1 MRRNYSKYLIEFQEL
16 YGMDNTTIAKAM
28 GITPQAV
35 SHWRVGRHT
44 PSRLMRERLN
54 KFILNYKREQE
65 TMNTSQP
72 QTTTN
77 ENNTVVYLDSRL
89 VAELA
94 GKGHNDLLKDLR
106 QYNTYL
112 QRGKIPTTDFWVED
126 TYKGRNGKTLPC
138 YQISKKGCEFIQHK
152 MTGQKG
158 AIFTAKYI
166 NAFHDMGERQ
176 ALLHQ
181 PQPQQPTDNLGY
193 LKSKMIDLYNS
204 ASTLEELHE
213 GLHQI
218 NNVLIALHNA
228 RVTLVAKD

>member
-1 MRRNYSKYLIEFQEL
+1 MKRNYSKYLIEFQEI
-16 YGMDNTTIAKAM
+16 YGMDNTTIAKAI
-28 GITPQAV
+28 GVTPQAV
-35 SHWRVGRHT
+35 SHWKVGRHT
-44 PSRLMRERLN
+44 PSRLIRERLN

-65 TMNTSQP
+65 TMNTP

-77 ENNTVVYLDSRL
+77 ENTTNTVVYLDSRL
-89 VAELA
+89 VAEMA
-94 GKGHNDLLKDLR
+94 GKNHKDLLRDIR
-106 QYNTYL
+106 EYNSYL
-112 QRGKIPTTDFWVED
+112 QSAILRPTDFWVED

-166 NAFHDMGERQ
+166 NAFHDMGEHQ
-176 ALLHQ
+176 ALLPQ
-181 PQPQQPTDNLGY
+181 PQPQQPTDDLSY

>member
-1 MRRNYSKYLIEFQEL
+1 MKRNHSKILNELTRHGVSMYQIAEQIGVHFTTVYEWRRGHHNPNEK
-16 YGMDNTTIAKAM
+16 NRAK
-28 GITPQAV
+28 
-35 SHWRVGRHT
+35 
-44 PSRLMRERLN
+44 LN
-54 KFILNYKREQE
+54 KFYEEQE
-65 TMNTSQP
+65 EMNTQP
-72 QTTTN
+72 QTTN
-77 ENNTVVYLDSRL
+77 ENETVIYLDSRL

-112 QRGKIPTTDFWVED
+112 QRGKIPATDFWVED

-158 AIFTAKYI
+158 TIFTAKYI

-181 PQPQQPTDNLGY
+181 PQQPTDDFAY
-193 LKSKMIDLYNS
+193 LKSKLLDLYNN
-204 ASTLEELHE
+204 ATTDEELFE
-213 GLHQI
+213 GLHRI
-218 NNVLIALHNA
+218 NNVMIALHNPM
-228 RVTLVAKD
+228 VKITPKD

>member
-1 MRRNYSKYLIEFQEL
+1 MRRNHSKLL
-16 YGMDNTTIAKAM
+16 LDLTRNGMSMYQIAEQIGVHFTTVYEWRRGRNNPNEQNRAK
-28 GITPQAV
+28 
-35 SHWRVGRHT
+35 
-44 PSRLMRERLN
+44 LN
-54 KFILNYKREQE
+54 KFYKEYWEEQE
-65 TMNTSQP
+65 EMNTQA
-72 QTTTN
+72 QTTN
-77 ENNTVVYLDSRL
+77 ENETAVYLDSRL

-94 GKGHNDLLKDLR
+94 GKEHKILMRDIR
-106 QYNTYL
+106 QYNDFLKGTDLYL
-112 QRGKIPTTDFWVED
+112 NDFWVED
-126 TYKGRNGKTLPC
+126 TYKAQNGKTQPC
-138 YQISKKGCEFIQHK
+138 YQITKKGCEFIQHK

-176 ALLHQ
+176 AQLH
-181 PQPQQPTDNLGY
+181 QPQQPTDDLGY

>member
-1 MRRNYSKYLIEFQEL
+1 
-16 YGMDNTTIAKAM
+16 
-28 GITPQAV
+28 
-35 SHWRVGRHT
+35 
-44 PSRLMRERLN
+44 
-54 KFILNYKREQE
+54 
-65 TMNTSQP
+65 MNTQA
-72 QTTTN
+72 QTTN
-77 ENNTVVYLDSRL
+77 ENETVVYLDSRL

-166 NAFHDMGERQ
+166 NAFHDMGERLQ
-176 ALLHQ
+176 Q
-181 PQPQQPTDNLGY
+181 PQAIETKQPTDDFAY
-193 LKSKMIDLYNS
+193 LKSKLLDLYNN
-204 ASTLEELHE
+204 ATTDEELFE
-213 GLHQI
+213 GLHRI
-218 NNVLIALHNA
+218 NNVMIVLHNPM
-228 RVTLVAKD
+228 VKITPPKD

>member
-1 MRRNYSKYLIEFQEL
+1 MRRNHTKLLSEITRN
-16 YGMDNTTIAKAM
+16 GMSTTEIAKRTGLSA
-28 GITPQAV
+28 GAIRD
-35 SHWRVGRHT
+35 WRNGRYKPT
-44 PSRLMRERLN
+44 AKNRAKLN
-54 KFILNYKREQE
+54 KFYTEYWKEQE
-65 TMNTSQP
+65 EMNTQP
-72 QTTTN
+72 QTTN
-77 ENNTVVYLDSRL
+77 ENETVVYLDSRL

-94 GKGHNDLLKDLR
+94 GKGHSDLLKDLR
-106 QYNTYL
+106 QYNIYL
-112 QRGKIPTTDFWVED
+112 QRGKIPATDFWVED

-176 ALLHQ
+176 AILQ
-181 PQPQQPTDNLGY
+181 RPQQPTDDLGY

-204 ASTLEELHE
+204 ASTLEELHD

-228 RVTLVAKD
+228 RVTLVPPKD

>member
-1 MRRNYSKYLIEFQEL
+1 
-16 YGMDNTTIAKAM
+16 
-28 GITPQAV
+28 
-35 SHWRVGRHT
+35 
-44 PSRLMRERLN
+44 
-54 KFILNYKREQE
+54 
-65 TMNTSQP
+65 MNTQA
-72 QTTTN
+72 QTTN
-77 ENNTVVYLDSRL
+77 ENETAVYLDSRL

-94 GKGHNDLLKDLR
+94 GKEHKILMRDIR
-106 QYNTYL
+106 QYNDFLKGTDLYL
-112 QRGKIPTTDFWVED
+112 NDFWVED
-126 TYKGRNGKTLPC
+126 TYKAQNGKTQPC
-138 YQISKKGCEFIQHK
+138 YQITKKGCEFIQHK

-176 ALLHQ
+176 AQLH
-181 PQPQQPTDNLGY
+181 QPQQPTDDLGY

>member
-1 MRRNYSKYLIEFQEL
+1 MVVTKP
-16 YGMDNTTIAKAM
+16 TAKNRAK
-28 GITPQAV
+28 
-35 SHWRVGRHT
+35 
-44 PSRLMRERLN
+44 LN
-54 KFILNYKREQE
+54 KFYKEYWEEQE
-65 TMNTSQP
+65 EMNTQA
-72 QTTTN
+72 QTTN
-77 ENNTVVYLDSRL
+77 ENETVVYLDSRL

-166 NAFHDMGERQ
+166 NAFHDMGERLQ
-176 ALLHQ
+176 Q
-181 PQPQQPTDNLGY
+181 PQAIETKQPTDDFAY
-193 LKSKMIDLYNS
+193 LKSKLLDLYNN
-204 ASTLEELHE
+204 ATTDEELFE
-213 GLHQI
+213 GLHRI
-218 NNVLIALHNA
+218 NNVMIVLHNPM
-228 RVTLVAKD
+228 VKITPPKD

>member
-1 MRRNYSKYLIEFQEL
+1 MRRNHSKLLSEITRN
-16 YGMDNTTIAKAM
+16 GMSTTEIAKRTGLSSGA
-28 GITPQAV
+28 IRD
-35 SHWRVGRHT
+35 WRNGRYRPT
-44 PSRLMRERLN
+44 AKNRAKLN
-54 KFILNYKREQE
+54 KFYTEYWKEQE
-65 TMNTSQP
+65 EMNTQP
-72 QTTTN
+72 QTTN
-77 ENNTVVYLDSRL
+77 ENGTVVYLDSRL

-94 GKGHNDLLKDLR
+94 GKGHSDLLKDLR

-112 QRGKIPTTDFWVED
+112 QRGKIPATDFWVED

-176 ALLHQ
+176 ALLHR
-181 PQPQQPTDNLGY
+181 PQQPTDDLGY

-204 ASTLEELHE
+204 ASTLEELHD

-228 RVTLVAKD
+228 RVTLVPPKD